1 MRAREVLVFL
11 VDPNKGGQLPV
22 DHWSATG
29 FADTD
34 PIASN
39 DTDDGRQKNRR
50 CELIVSPSV
59 EEMLDLK
66 AITQ

>member
-11 VDPNKGGQLPV
+11 VDAQGGGLPLA
-22 DHWSATG
+22 HWSAAG

-34 PIASN
+34 PVADN
-39 DTDDGRQKNRR
+39 DADDGRQKNRR

>member
-1 MRAREVLVFL
+1 VFL
-11 VDPNKGGQLPV
+11 VDPKGGELPV

-39 DTDDGRQKNRR
+39 DTDEGRQKNRR
-50 CELIVSPSV
+50 CELIVSPAV